1 MLQLSAPWKAMEPTR
16 GTRAA
21 AGEALD
27 AAEQSVKKAQA
38 YGKVIVT
45 ANYYGRLQVLENM
58 DRPQW
63 L

>member
-1 MLQLSAPWKAMEPTR
+1 MEPTW